1 MTYSLLECGD
11 GAVELGELLQA
22 KGLDAGDI
30 LNLLRFRLQQ
40 DVFSKSVY
48 TPHTYAIVRRT
59 HTLLRFPTR

>member
-40 DVFSKSVY
+40 DVCTESVY
-48 TPHTYAIVRRT
+48 ASRSLYAELTPC
-59 HTLLRFPTR
+59 